1 MPQPLRT
8 YGEKPIVFKFGE
20 GEDAEEWMIGSEVG
34 NYLRLFRGSLYKRFP
49 GLTRKSLLPE
59 ERKKLVE
66 MGHSQHVG
74 ASSISLL
81 KATEVRELLEGHEEK
96 FKGGAGGYVDSS
108 AADKTAS
115 SAALAAALGTPGFG
129 TPKVSGVLWPSTSG
143 LCGLDA
149 PVIKQA
155 GG

>member
-1 MPQPLRT
+1 MPVPLRT

-81 KATEVRELLEGHEEK
+81 KVGYIIFTSWLLRLEWSHEKQCFVFELHMDFLRVRSHL
-96 FKGGAGGYVDSS
+96 
-108 AADKTAS
+108 
-115 SAALAAALGTPGFG
+115 
-129 TPKVSGVLWPSTSG
+129 VLQCRPDTWS
-143 LCGLDA
+143 
-149 PVIKQA
+149 
-155 GG
+155 

>member
-1 MPQPLRT
+1 MPVPLRT

-81 KATEVRELLEGHEEK
+81 KV
-96 FKGGAGGYVDSS
+96 GYIVI
-108 AADKTAS
+108 
-115 SAALAAALGTPGFG
+115 F
-129 TPKVSGVLWPSTSG
+129 TS
-143 LCGLDA
+143 
-149 PVIKQA
+149 
-155 GG
+155 

>member
-1 MPQPLRT
+1 MLCS
-8 YGEKPIVFKFGE
+8 
-20 GEDAEEWMIGSEVG
+20 SEVG

-81 KATEVRELLEGHEEK
+81 KVRMRIEN
-96 FKGGAGGYVDSS
+96 FS
-108 AADKTAS
+108 ANCI
-115 SAALAAALGTPGFG
+115 FG
-129 TPKVSGVLWPSTSG
+129 VGS
-143 LCGLDA
+143 
-149 PVIKQA
+149 IFF
-155 GG
+155 

>member
-1 MPQPLRT
+1 M
-8 YGEKPIVFKFGE
+8 
-20 GEDAEEWMIGSEVG
+20 G

-81 KATEVRELLEGHEEK
+81 KVMEEENLLE
-96 FKGGAGGYVDSS
+96 
-108 AADKTAS
+108 
-115 SAALAAALGTPGFG
+115 
-129 TPKVSGVLWPSTSG
+129 
-143 LCGLDA
+143 
-149 PVIKQA
+149 
-155 GG
+155 